1 MRTTRWTSRFKK
13 DVRREKSGRFGK
25 TLQHDLSELAAL
37 LEIDAL
43 LPERYR
49 DHALTGNLRDHRDC
63 HVHPDL
69 ILIYRKPDPLTLEL
83 VRLGSHS
90 ELEL

>member
-1 MRTTRWTSRFKK
+1 MRTIKWTSRFKK
-13 DVRREKSGRFGK
+13 DVRREMRGLFRK
-25 TLQHDLSELAAL
+25 TLQHDLSELTSL

-43 LPERYR
+43 LPDRYR

-69 ILIYRKPDPLTLEL
+69 ILIYRKPDPLSLEL